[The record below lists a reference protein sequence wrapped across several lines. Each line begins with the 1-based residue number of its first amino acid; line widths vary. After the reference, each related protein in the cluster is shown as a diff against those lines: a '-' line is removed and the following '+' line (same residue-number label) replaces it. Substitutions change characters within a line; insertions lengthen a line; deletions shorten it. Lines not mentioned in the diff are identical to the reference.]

1 MARTKQTARKST
13 GGKAPRKQLATKA
26 ARKSA
31 PTTGGVKKPHRYRP
45 GTVALREIRKYQ
57 KSTELL
63 IRKLPFQRLVREIA
77 QDFKT
82 DLRFQSHAVLA
93 LQEAA
98 EAYLVGLFEDTN
110 LCAIHAKRVTI
121 MPKDIQLARR
131 IRGKARMLDEII
143 NYVQSLQRQVEVARK
158 AAPTTGG
165 VKKPHRYRPGT
176 FALHEIHKYQKSTEL
191 LIRKLP
197 FQRLSQ
203 NLKADLRF
211 QSQAVLALPEAAEA
225 CLVGLFEDTNLCS
238 IHAMRA
244 TIMSRDVQLT
254 SRTGKSLIRLMRQDV
269 FLAWYGCAV

>member
-1 MARTKQTARKST
+1 MLTSKKKT
-13 GGKAPRKQLATKA
+13 GQKDPKINTHNNSFGFVFKKDPNPIIFPNRIYPVPSKEKLYKYKDLAGNREIVPNIVKLLGIITGERWLQLATKA

-131 IRGKARMLDEII
+131 IRGE
-143 NYVQSLQRQVEVARK
+143 
-158 AAPTTGG
+158 
-165 VKKPHRYRPGT
+165 
-176 FALHEIHKYQKSTEL
+176 
-191 LIRKLP
+191 
-197 FQRLSQ
+197 
-203 NLKADLRF
+203 
-211 QSQAVLALPEAAEA
+211 
-225 CLVGLFEDTNLCS
+225 
-238 IHAMRA
+238 RA
-244 TIMSRDVQLT
+244 
-254 SRTGKSLIRLMRQDV
+254 
-269 FLAWYGCAV
+269 